1 MVEVIYD
8 SESLLSKE
16 QTLQVEKVGSGVGGG
31 VKIKYGGKDKDLKGN
46 PQKQWMKPTETSEQ
60 ATNRLA
66 EFVEASD
73 FKGREQSAFIDKDGE
88 NIEVKLRNDNGKWN
102 WYYPKSKKPF
112 ASFDTAKDAIKFIQ
126 EQPFWDNGELNKNGR
141 DDAYFAKVKAEQIK
155 RELENGNILEDI
167 KDGKISVQN
176 AKAIIEN
183 TGLEVPKD
191 IINLATKEQSLPTQE
206 AKAEQP
212 TVSEP
217 AKTEISGETLKQL
230 KPAVKME
237 FLTNKEL
244 VDSKDPLGN
253 KQKHDDIKERFKEL
267 KKIIDC
273 LWKT

>member
-1 MVEVIYD
+1 MGNVNDISDKPISELGIEQVGQKEVSVVSVADNGNVVEVIYD

-16 QTLQVEKVGSGVGGG
+16 QT
-31 VKIKYGGKDKDLKGN
+31 
-46 PQKQWMKPTETSEQ
+46 
-60 ATNRLA
+60 
-66 EFVEASD
+66 
-73 FKGREQSAFIDKDGE
+73 
-88 NIEVKLRNDNGKWN
+88 
-102 WYYPKSKKPF
+102 
-112 ASFDTAKDAIKFIQ
+112 
-126 EQPFWDNGELNKNGR
+126 
-141 DDAYFAKVKAEQIK
+141 
-155 RELENGNILEDI
+155 
-167 KDGKISVQN
+167 
-176 AKAIIEN
+176 
-183 TGLEVPKD
+183 
-191 IINLATKEQSLPTQE
+191 TQE